1 MTHYFF
7 IPGKPYPL
15 KRPRRAANGGMFD
28 PAENRA
34 AKSAIG
40 TIARQFISTPI
51 NGAVNVKIQFNIARP
66 KAHFGKKYLKPS
78 APMFHGQKPDIDN
91 LIKTVFDG
99 LNGVA
104 WADDAQVNEIRASK
118 DWADIFPEGT
128 FVWISEA
135 SEA

>member
-1 MTHYFF
+1 MTHCLF

-15 KRPRRAANGGMFD
+15 KRPRRSANGGMFD

-40 TIARQFISTPI
+40 TIARQSISAPI
-51 NGAVNVKIQFNIARP
+51 NGAVNVKIQFNMARP
-66 KAHFGKKYLKPS
+66 KSHFGKKYLRDS
-78 APMFHGQKPDIDN
+78 APTFHGQKPDIDN

-135 SEA
+135 AEA